1 MVSKI
6 MMAIILLCLAI
17 LNAAYVNQNHKILS
31 MAVIISCSLFAGV
44 NLALIF

>member
-6 MMAIILLCLAI
+6 MMAITLLCLAI
-17 LNAAYVNQNHKILS
+17 LNAAYFNDKHKVLS
-31 MAVIISCSLFAGV
+31 MVVIISCSLFAGV